1 MKAPRDIYGRELA
14 DHLIRRW
21 GYIEERQTGSH
32 IILRTAIPGAQTI
45 PIPAHK
51 PLRTGTFAAI
61 VRMVA
66 EHKNVS
72 REDVLRGIR

>member
-1 MKAPRDIYGRELA
+1 MKVPRDLYGRDLA

-21 GYIEERQTGSH
+21 SYAEERQTGSH
-32 IILRTAIPGAQTI
+32 IILRTETPLGQTL

-51 PLRTGTFAAI
+51 PLRAGTLSAI
-61 VRMVA
+61 IRMVA

-72 REDVLRGIR
+72 REEILRGI